1 LIDLHVWRPLERG
14 NFRELFARVEPGDGF
29 RSRATGCALYPVCQG
44 RRGRIEPLP
53 LHFPQSGSDHSL
65 RQPDSLPDFVELA
78 RGLQQ
83 VELGLL
89 ALKIGVEVEHPFFI
103 FCEAGALDVA
113 QVDFALVQ
121 LRLQNGHILLG

>member
-1 LIDLHVWRPLERG
+1 VAPTGALYLFVNCLRELSPATALGPERLVALCI
-14 NFRELFARVEPGDGF
+14 LFARVAGD
-29 RSRATGCALYPVCQG
+29 ALNRC
-44 RRGRIEPLP
+44 P

-65 RQPDSLPDFVELA
+65 LQPDSLPDFVELA